1 MDNYKQLIDNKLND
15 LLVSLAT
22 SQQEQDLL
30 ARVLKIERE
39 KLYLERPRVKDDL
52 LRAVREVF
60 K

>member
-1 MDNYKQLIDNKLND
+1 MSDPINPRVLEAVKKL
-15 LLVSLAT
+15 SPK
-22 SQQEQDLL
+22 EQDLL

-39 KLYLERPRVKDDL
+39 KLYLERPRVKEDL

>member
-1 MDNYKQLIDNKLND
+1 MSDPIKPRVLEAIQRLNP
-15 LLVSLAT
+15 
-22 SQQEQDLL
+22 QEQDLM

>member
-1 MDNYKQLIDNKLND
+1 MIDSIKPRILEAIKKL
-15 LLVSLAT
+15 SP
-22 SQQEQDLL
+22 QEQDLL
-30 ARVLKIERE
+30 VRVLKIERE